1 MATPALLQRV
11 GASAGT
17 IAQAITH
24 PPYGWGEHRDFTAHA
39 EHATVQ
45 VVDAGQLVDV
55 EYYHFL
61 IDSVAP
67 TVFVFNGFTANA
79 SVYGPLG
86 QAIWQRGYNVVLIS
100 LPGHGQTGLP
110 TDHALSYADTAR
122 LMVSAMEQI
131 VDRYELR
138 GPICLLGHSHGG
150 GVAEAISA
158 QLGDSI
164 DRLILL
170 AAVGGSA
177 WSLLVDRMR
186 QGLEAMRTCQM
197 SPTRAVADLQI
208 PAMLLGE
215 GFLLIPP
222 PWQLAGWLRELALP
236 FVSGFAGERRIIELW
251 SVAIDTILGDAESL
265 EDDLAQIA
273 RSGTPT
279 ACLAGGLDGVINRR
293 VIGTQARACQAG
305 VFRYT
310 STHASFLAPEARR
323 RIAEFV
329 TLSDDDFQHA
339 VANHRLLANV

>member
-11 GASAGT
+11 GVNAD
-17 IAQAITH
+17 IVIKAITH
-24 PPYGWGEHRDFTAHA
+24 PPYGWGEHRDFTAHTQ
-39 EHATVQ
+39 HDIATVNF
-45 VVDAGQLVDV
+45 DKDEIGV
-55 EYYHFL
+55 EYYHFPT
-61 IDSVAP
+61 SSTAP

-86 QAIWQRGYNVVLIS
+86 QAIWRRGHNVVLIS
-100 LPGHGQTGLP
+100 LPGHGQTDLP
-110 TDHALSYADTAR
+110 TDHPLTYADTAR

-131 VDRYELR
+131 VGRYDLR

-150 GVAEAISA
+150 GVAEAIAS

-177 WSLLVDRMR
+177 WSQLAEHMRQNLDDARNCKISPARALVD
-186 QGLEAMRTCQM
+186 
-197 SPTRAVADLQI
+197 LQTPI
-208 PAMLLGE
+208 MLLGE

-236 FVSGFAGERRIIELW
+236 FVSGFAGERRVVQLW

-265 EDDLAQIA
+265 EDDLARIA
-273 RSGTPT
+273 QLGLPT

-329 TLSDDDFQHA
+329 TLSDDDFSQA
-339 VANHRLLANV
+339 IAGHRVPAKV

>member
-17 IAQAITH
+17 IVQAITH
-24 PPYGWGEHRDFTAHA
+24 PPYGWGEYRDFTAHA
-39 EHATVQ
+39 EHTTIQ
-45 VVDAGQLVDV
+45 VVDTSQLVSV
-55 EYYHFL
+55 EYYHFPT
-61 IDSVAP
+61 DSAAP

-110 TDHALSYADTAR
+110 TDRALSYADTAR

-131 VDRYELR
+131 ADHYELR

-177 WSLLVDRMR
+177 WSQIVEQMR
-186 QGLEAMRTCQM
+186 QNIDDARHCKIT
-197 SPTRAVADLQI
+197 PARALADLQTPI
-208 PAMLLGE
+208 MLLGE

-251 SVAIDTILGDAESL
+251 SVAIDTILGDAQSL
-265 EDDLAQIA
+265 ESDLTQIA
-273 RSGTPT
+273 RFGTPT

-329 TLSDDDFQHA
+329 TLSDEDFRRV
-339 VANHRLLANV
+339 VANHRLPVTV